1 MLHGSGLTP
10 VRDPAAPAGACRYSV
25 TRQKRGA
32 KGSGSGRS
40 SCTGSTCTSP
50 CVSLAVSPRLFPL
63 QKHRT
68 HDYVERVSWRT
79 LLGCRRSGLKRLA
92 SALVVIAVAPAVGS
106 ASVTDQLNAALNGPG
121 VLFRTPDFIEG
132 EKVPG
137 TYLSNQIDPPTSVY
151 QTPGYNGPNKDGS
164 WGPVDFGQPSPWC
177 GGEPDEYKVTDV
189 WGDSYRVGRNY
200 STLFDGYFVQPYKD
214 TTGDCNYDAYQYA
227 IVGKAAIGDIKSIA
241 GTFYPTDAN
250 ALDARFAS
258 YADSQKN
265 PPTKAADGRGCHYN
279 GSDKGGWAP
288 NQTDARNYNGVA
300 LVKTEQCA
308 CMDPAALS
316 PQAWVSQW
324 IHYAGD
330 AEGDGGANPNSK
342 ATWLV
347 LSSLTNNN
355 PPFWFNKKGGQNTG
369 YQERTVKDGAYL
381 QYVHWYDVVGDA
393 GRNNKAPM
401 WGLDLASCW
410 YEDPGPMVA
419 LQNELWE
426 RRGEWWNG
434 YAPRPPTGH
443 EQLTD
448 LIGMKYYWGWN
459 EVVLDK
465 AKFDA
470 ATVAN
475 VIKLP
480 AGQARIAELSPAAQQ
495 QLGRDLAASPRD
507 LPVVVMSE
515 SLVLGTE
522 NNPRFRRSFS
532 CQPYDFGSIAISCPS
547 PPPPSSSTGV
557 IVPSDPAK
565 KTEPCSQTFFQMEG
579 RTATFDSSRK
589 AWKLVSRIK
598 IMEDA
603 EEACRTDLTFIYTNV
618 QRNKRFKQLPGSTL
632 GYRTLKGKNF
642 SAPVI
647 SWPTTKEMK
656 YQSGG
661 KKNARLVLVSYV
673 VKPAPKDIRVDI
685 VRVIPTNPAAPVS
698 ESNRK
703 GAQQSVLTTKTG
715 WAQVISRPTP

>member
-1 MLHGSGLTP
+1 M
-10 VRDPAAPAGACRYSV
+10 
-25 TRQKRGA
+25 
-32 KGSGSGRS
+32 
-40 SCTGSTCTSP
+40 
-50 CVSLAVSPRLFPL
+50 
-63 QKHRT
+63 
-68 HDYVERVSWRT
+68 SWRT
-79 LLGCRRSGLKRLA
+79 LLGRRRSGLKRLA

-151 QTPGYNGPNKDGS
+151 QTPGDNGPNKDGS
-164 WGPVDFGQPSPWC
+164 WGLFDFGQPSPWC
-177 GGEPDEYKVTDV
+177 GAEPDTEPVRDV
-189 WGDSYRVGRNY
+189 WGHSYSVGKNT
-200 STLFDGYFVQPYKD
+200 STLFDGYFGHSYN
-214 TTGDCNYDAYQYA
+214 TTGDCYYDAYQYA

-241 GTFYPTDAN
+241 GPFYPTDAN

-265 PPTKAADGRGCHYN
+265 PPTKAADGRGCHYD
-279 GSDKGGWAP
+279 GSDKDGWVP
-288 NQTDARNYNGVA
+288 NQTDARNSNGVA
-300 LVKTEQCA
+300 LVGTERCA

-324 IHYAGD
+324 IRYAGD
-330 AEGDGGANPNSK
+330 AKGDGGANPNSK

-347 LSSLTNNN
+347 LSPYTNDN
-355 PPFWFNKKGGQNTG
+355 PPFWFNSERGQNTG
-369 YQERTVKDGAYL
+369 YQERTVKNGAYL
-381 QYVHWYDVVGDA
+381 QYTSWDA
-393 GRNNKAPM
+393 GGGGRNNKAPM

-448 LIGMKYYWGWN
+448 PIGMKYYWGWN

-480 AGQARIAELSPAAQQ
+480 AAQARIAELSPAAQQ

-515 SLVLGTE
+515 SLVPGTE

-547 PPPPSSSTGV
+547 PPPPPDPSGGGGTGGEVVPSSSTGV

-565 KTEPCSQTFFQMEG
+565 KTEPCSQTFFQMAG

-673 VKPAPKDIRVDI
+673 VKPASIKPKDIRVDI